1 MSEEIAH
8 SEAASDT
15 VGQEPFYNRVREGIV
30 VASLLCFAGV
40 ALRFFAP
47 KLAGKNDTLFLRTNA
62 LQQISVW
69 LFILGAVL
77 LILCFAFWLADGML
91 ANRKDNQS

>member
-1 MSEEIAH
+1 MA
-8 SEAASDT
+8 
-15 VGQEPFYNRVREGIV
+15 G
-30 VASLLCFAGV
+30 LLCLARV

-47 KLAGKNDTLFLRTNA
+47 KLAGANDTLFLRTNA
-62 LQQISVW
+62 LYHISIW

-91 ANRKDNQS
+91 ANRKK